1 MLPQLLYLSFQLRR
15 ANEIFLRCLTR
26 HVCLDQ
32 THVYLKRLAD
42 AKMSR
47 LKSIFLIFDIFD
59 QLFVLRFWS
68 NICFELFDRM
78 LVSRCWSNVFL
89 RRLVKCVCF
98 KVFEKMFILG
108 FLVKCLFNCFVP
120 SFFSIFILFLFTYPP
135 RCHSRWDRPH
145 GPSSNSDPSSLLVGH
160 TVQVTTQY
168 TLHSWP
174 HSTGDFTFL
183 FVLDFS

>member
-68 NICFELFDRM
+68 NICFELFDQM
-78 LVSRCWSNVFL
+78 LVSRCLVKCFL

-98 KVFEKMFILG
+98 KVFEIFFFFGIVSQMFVQLLFSIL
-108 FLVKCLFNCFVP
+108 LFNFHSIPIYVSPQVP
-120 SFFSIFILFLFTYPP
+120 LQVGSPTRTILKLRSFLS
-135 RCHSRWDRPH
+135 SR
-145 GPSSNSDPSSLLVGH
+145 
-160 TVQVTTQY
+160 
-168 TLHSWP
+168 WP
-174 HSTGDFTFL
+174 HSTGDYTVHITQL
-183 FVLDFS
+183 ATQYR

>member
-42 AKMSR
+42 TKMSR
-47 LKSIFLIFDIFD
+47 LKSTLLIFDIFD
-59 QLFVLRFWS
+59 QLSVWDVWS
-68 NICFELFDRM
+68 NICFELFDQM
-78 LVSRCWSNVFL
+78 LVSRCLVKCFL

-108 FLVKCLFNCFVP
+108 LLVKCLFNCFFL
-120 SFFSIFILFLFTYPP
+120 SFFSIFILFLSTYPP

-160 TVQVTTQY
+160 TV
-168 TLHSWP
+168 
-174 HSTGDFTFL
+174 
-183 FVLDFS
+183 

>member
-1 MLPQLLYLSFQLRR
+1 
-15 ANEIFLRCLTR
+15 
-26 HVCLDQ
+26 
-32 THVYLKRLAD
+32 
-42 AKMSR
+42 
-47 LKSIFLIFDIFD
+47 
-59 QLFVLRFWS
+59 
-68 NICFELFDRM
+68 M

-174 HSTGDFTFL
+174 HSTGKPHSTHYNVGHTVKVISPFCSYLTSVDGIVEVILDRWHSFGDVVLHSWYFL
-183 FVLDFS
+183 Q